1 MGNKVQSNL
10 YRLGVTKD
18 WNSRWFTSKKKWK
31 EYLQQDDKIRNF
43 ITKKLPKSGISK
55 IDIERSPKLMN
66 VIIHTSRAG
75 MVIGRGGSGVEQLK
89 NDLKRMLKD
98 VELRLTVEEV
108 KNPNENAAIVAEGIA
123 EQLERRI
130 PFRRLLKQSIDQV
143 AQNPRVKGV
152 KILLS
157 GRLDGA
163 EMSRAE
169 YLTQG
174 KIPLATLR
182 ADIDYAQKTAITKY
196 GTIGVKVW
204 IYKGD
209 VNDGK

>member
-31 EYLQQDDKIRNF
+31 EYLQQDDKIRKF
-43 ITKKLPKSGISK
+43 INKKLPKSGISK

-75 MVIGRGGSGVEQLK
+75 MVIGRGGSGVESLK
-89 NDLKRMLKD
+89 ADLKRMLKD

-163 EMSRAE
+163 EMSRSE

-182 ADIDYAQKTAITKY
+182 ADIDFAQRTAVTKY
-196 GTIGVKVW
+196 GTVGVKVW

>member
-10 YRLGVTKD
+10 YRLGITKD
-18 WNSRWFTSKKKWK
+18 WNSRWFTSKKRWK
-31 EYLQQDDKIRNF
+31 EYLEQDDKIRSF
-43 ITKKLPKSGISK
+43 IQKKLPKSGISQ

-98 VELRLTVEEV
+98 IELRLTVEEV
-108 KNPNENAAIVAEGIA
+108 KNPNENASIVAEGIA
-123 EQLERRI
+123 EQLEKRI
-130 PFRRLLKQSIDQV
+130 PFRRVLKQSIDQV

-152 KILLS
+152 KILIS

-163 EMSRAE
+163 EMSRSE

-209 VNDGK
+209 VSDGK

>member
-10 YRLGVTKD
+10 YRLGITKD
-18 WNSRWFTSKKKWK
+18 WNSRWFTSKKRWK
-31 EYLQQDDKIRNF
+31 EYLEQDDKIRSF
-43 ITKKLPKSGISK
+43 IQKKLPKSGISQ

-98 VELRLTVEEV
+98 IELRLTVEEV
-108 KNPNENAAIVAEGIA
+108 KNPNENASIVAEGIA
-123 EQLERRI
+123 EQLEKRI
-130 PFRRLLKQSIDQV
+130 PFRRVLKQSIDQV
-143 AQNPRVKGV
+143 AQNPGVKGV
-152 KILLS
+152 KILIS

-163 EMSRAE
+163 EMSRSE

-209 VNDGK
+209 VSDGK

>member
-31 EYLQQDDKIRNF
+31 EYLQQDDKIRKF
-43 ITKKLPKSGISK
+43 INKKLPKSGISK

-89 NDLKRMLKD
+89 TDLKRMLKD

-130 PFRRLLKQSIDQV
+130 PFRRLLKQSVDQV

-196 GTIGVKVW
+196 GTVGVKVW

>member
-1 MGNKVQSNL
+1 
-10 YRLGVTKD
+10 
-18 WNSRWFTSKKKWK
+18 
-31 EYLQQDDKIRNF
+31 
-43 ITKKLPKSGISK
+43 
-55 IDIERSPKLMN
+55 
-66 VIIHTSRAG
+66 
-75 MVIGRGGSGVEQLK
+75 
-89 NDLKRMLKD
+89 MLKD
-98 VELRLTVEEV
+98 IELRLTVEEV
-108 KNPNENAAIVAEGIA
+108 KNPNENASIVAEGIA
-123 EQLERRI
+123 EQLEKRI
-130 PFRRLLKQSIDQV
+130 PFRRVLKQSIDQV

-152 KILLS
+152 KILIS

-163 EMSRAE
+163 EMSRSE

-209 VNDGK
+209 VSDGK